1 MNLCGWSLYKGA
13 LHSPGNTVFNETT
26 VFQPHE
32 EIRCRKTWA
41 CVHDLPDVS
50 LPHLLG
56 LLNVCV
62 AVSRCWRTKAALSA
76 SRISQ
81 LSKSFYSAAP
91 SPLCQLITT
100 ERRQAAIFRQDY
112 PPGSPI
118 TLAFSWVMANR
129 LMPSFSFT
137 WQGFL
142 VFFLIV
148 HIFTVPSSC
157 LQFPLGRRAACD
169 IYWHGV
175 SFHDNE
181 NIVSGQVN
189 KFPGIKSVFYCPN
202 TTTVRCRSISNEQFS
217 CVRFCSSSR
226 TRISCILRW
235 ILFWFE
241 KLFFDVMEYFHL
253 KCCCWS
259 LQN

>member
-56 LLNVCV
+56 LLSVCV

-142 VFFLIV
+142 FFFFDCAHFHCSL
-148 HIFTVPSSC
+148 FLPAVPSGKTSSLRYLLARRVLPRQWKYC
-157 LQFPLGRRAACD
+157 LRPG
-169 IYWHGV
+169 
-175 SFHDNE
+175 E
-181 NIVSGQVN
+181 QV
-189 KFPGIKSVFYCPN
+189 PRY
-202 TTTVRCRSISNEQFS
+202 
-217 CVRFCSSSR
+217 
-226 TRISCILRW
+226 
-235 ILFWFE
+235 
-241 KLFFDVMEYFHL
+241 
-253 KCCCWS
+253 
-259 LQN
+259 